1 MKSIVIC
8 IDGQLATGKGTLAQA
23 LCNHYGAVRLDS
35 GAIYRVAAL
44 YLQDLGYNLDAFHE
58 LDDTQMAEVC
68 DKLQTLPID
77 FVGDENGLQV
87 LIAGQDRTAQVRQ
100 ESTGNLASKI
110 SSYQPV
116 RQALLQCQRD
126 FALKGEILVA
136 DGRDMGTAVF
146 PQAPLKFFLE
156 CDGEVAM
163 QRRILEMQ
171 NAGQEVD
178 IPAYKQKMRERM
190 ERDVNRA
197 VNPTVAAADA
207 IIIDT
212 TDLNAQEVF
221 AQAVQHV
228 EQVLAAWK

>member
-1 MKSIVIC
+1 MKSFVIC

-23 LCNHYGAVRLDS
+23 LCNHYQAVRLDS

-44 YLQDLGYNLDAFHE
+44 YLQDLGYDLEKFSMLNE
-58 LDDTQMAEVC
+58 EQMKEVVEQ
-68 DKLQTLPID
+68 LQALPIE
-77 FVGDENGLQV
+77 FVGREQGLQV
-87 LIAGQDRTAQVRQ
+87 LIAGQERTAQVRQ

-110 SSYQPV
+110 SGYQQV
-116 RQALLQCQRD
+116 RVALLQCQRD
-126 FALKGEILVA
+126 FALKGAILVA

-146 PQAPLKFFLE
+146 PQAQIKFFLE

-171 NAGQEVD
+171 NAGQDVD
-178 IPAYKQKMRERM
+178 IQAYKQKMRERM

-197 VNPTVAAADA
+197 VNPTVAAVDA

-212 TDLNAQEVF
+212 TNLNAQQVF
-221 AQAVQHV
+221 DVAVQHIDKM
-228 EQVLAAWK
+228 LY